1 MSKTKQS
8 QPAVF
13 HQPVMLNKALEY
25 LNVQPHHWYIDAT
38 FGRGGHT
45 QAILNQDACV
55 IAFDVDQEAIAY
67 GKKQFESAIKQERL
81 ILVQANFAQ
90 LETEVS
96 QLINQSSALTAIS
109 GFLFDFGTSQDQIKA
124 PHRGFSFE
132 QPEAALDMRMDQ
144 NLGVTAADL
153 LAVLSVKQLTQLF
166 KEYGGEEQAKK
177 IAQAIDKFRG
187 PNKQN
192 KIQTVGQLVKII
204 EQVKKRHSHLH
215 PATKVFQ
222 ALRIA
227 VNNELS
233 NIEDAL
239 PQALSLIEN
248 RGRIVTIAFHQ
259 GEDRIA
265 KQQFKNWEEQ
275 NMGQILTNKPLTP
288 TKQEIDKNPSARS
301 AKLRAFEKLS

>member
-1 MSKTKQS
+1 MSKTKQN
-8 QPAVF
+8 QPTAL
-13 HQPVMLNKALEY
+13 HQPVMLKEALEY
-25 LNVQPHHWYIDAT
+25 LNVQPQHWYIDAT

-45 QAILNQDACV
+45 QAILNQDAYV
-55 IAFDVDQEAIAY
+55 IAFDIDHEAIAY
-67 GKKQFESAIKQERL
+67 GKKQFESVIDQEKL
-81 ILVQANFAQ
+81 ILVQANFAK
-90 LETEVS
+90 LESEVS
-96 QLINQSSALTAIS
+96 QLINQHSALTAIS
-109 GFLFDFGTSQDQIKA
+109 GCLFDFGTSQDQIKA

-153 LAVLSVKQLTQLF
+153 LTVLSVKQLTQLF

-177 IAQAIDKFRG
+177 IAQAIGKFRG
-187 PNKQN
+187 PDRQN
-192 KIQTVGQLVKII
+192 KISTVGQLVKII

-227 VNNELS
+227 VNNELT
-233 NIEDAL
+233 NIENAL
-239 PQALSLIEN
+239 PQALSLVEHH
-248 RGRIVTIAFHQ
+248 GRIVTIAFHQ

-265 KQQFKNWEEQ
+265 KQQFKDWEEQ
-275 NMGQILTNKPLTP
+275 IMGQVLTKKPLTP
-288 TKQEIDKNPSARS
+288 TKKELNKNPSARS